1 MWAEHQGG
9 TGLLAPGLM
18 SASRWCGLCKCRCVA
33 WRRWCTA
40 KTQTFGP
47 HTAR

>member
-18 SASRWCGLCKCRCVA
+18 SASRWRGLWCRCVA